1 MLVIWRYCDVD
12 PKVTSVFTG
21 STSLSSLFLNVLLI
35 EFLHVLQLTLDQL
48 ALILAACLAQQ
59 RALTLL
65 NVWLARS

>member
-1 MLVIWRYCDVD
+1 
-12 PKVTSVFTG
+12 
-21 STSLSSLFLNVLLI
+21 LNVLLI
-35 EFLHVLQLTLDQL
+35 EFLHVLQLALDQL